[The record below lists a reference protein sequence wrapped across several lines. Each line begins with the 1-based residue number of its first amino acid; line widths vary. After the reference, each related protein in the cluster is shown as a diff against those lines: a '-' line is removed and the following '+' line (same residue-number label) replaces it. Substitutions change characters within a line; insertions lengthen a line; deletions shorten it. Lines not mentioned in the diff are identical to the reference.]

1 MKMTKKKVKESS
13 NKDLSKRKKKKKRR
27 KSSLCPVTV
36 FFTSVSTCAWLTV
49 VIFFKK
55 KKKKAR
61 CGPSIHR
68 TAGDTGDCQG
78 SSASGGAGRGA
89 GLLARDEAE
98 RAVAAKRGR
107 RGPTVQAA
115 AARGR
120 RHNQGFRDHEVHAH
134 SLIRLSDWFVVG
146 ILGWIRLR

>member
-1 MKMTKKKVKESS
+1 M
-13 NKDLSKRKKKKKRR
+13 
-27 KSSLCPVTV
+27 
-36 FFTSVSTCAWLTV
+36 F
-49 VIFFKK
+49 IH
-55 KKKKAR
+55 KKKAR

-120 RHNQGFRDHEVHAH
+120 RHNQGFRDHEGFTLGNKA
-134 SLIRLSDWFVVG
+134 LIRSMDIKVYPRFKFWPSSRASNIDNEMPITFNMIDFSPEKKTLTDRTNFDNG
-146 ILGWIRLR
+146 IMYGF

>member
-1 MKMTKKKVKESS
+1 M
-13 NKDLSKRKKKKKRR
+13 
-27 KSSLCPVTV
+27 
-36 FFTSVSTCAWLTV
+36 F
-49 VIFFKK
+49 IH
-55 KKKKAR
+55 KKKAR

-120 RHNQGFRDHEVHAH
+120 RHNQGFRDHEVYPRFKFWPSSRA
-134 SLIRLSDWFVVG
+134 SNIDNEMPITFNMIDFSPEKKTLTDRTNFDNG
-146 ILGWIRLR
+146 IMYGF